1 MPSRSG
7 EFHPGLS
14 QSTRS
19 SGRPGHELVPG
30 DVLVR
35 RQPSLP
41 VGRNHDPFSRGFE
54 LLFHRT
60 TFARAARGAHEGQSR
75 QSESANPRIR
85 LTVFYRE
92 TETGKRL
99 MGRALAISIIADVPI
114 TDLR

>member
-1 MPSRSG
+1 M
-7 EFHPGLS
+7 
-14 QSTRS
+14 T
-19 SGRPGHELVPG
+19 
-30 DVLVR
+30 
-35 RQPSLP
+35 
-41 VGRNHDPFSRGFE
+41 
-54 LLFHRT
+54 
-60 TFARAARGAHEGQSR
+60 SR